1 MKRAFD
7 FSRPDLVFGVLWSL
21 VLVLNAAIP
30 ISFTVDADPTV
41 QHMVIFNIVSFFV
54 IYQVVKLLAPRRQPG
69 THVDAVQEGSWDAT
83 VLSRFL
89 KLLLILWGSIYPVSI
104 LYSGGPPF
112 LWVLHGSDKSYGD
125 FGVPTF
131 TGLLNMIR
139 AFVLSGY
146 VLLYL
151 QTKRR
156 RYLLVPL
163 FLIFTALLE
172 ISRGAILVLLSQA
185 LGIVMLRRNVSLK
198 MLARLAVMGVILVVA
213 FGVIGDF
220 RGTPVDEESLAGEQ
234 EWLGDAPPGVLI
246 GFAYVVSPLNN
257 LYYGAESLQPSYTP
271 YFTFATLL
279 PTILRSVLFPDIG
292 QGVYPIDIKN
302 EAFNATT
309 FYSPLASDFGWYGAG
324 AVACLLQFICAY
336 VHVRAKRGSL
346 YFTLIYP
353 PLYMS
358 VVLSV
363 FYMYFFSLVTVCY
376 PLLGALYLRY
386 RNARLARRESLGE
399 SGSLPPESQPQP
411 GTVYDAPV
419 GAEPLPGAV

>member
-7 FSRPDLVFGVLWSL
+7 FSRPDLVFGTLWGL
-21 VLVLNAAIP
+21 VLSLNAAIP
-30 ISFTVDADPTV
+30 ISFTVDSDPTV
-41 QHMVIFNIVSFFV
+41 QHMVIFNIASFFV
-54 IYQVVKLLAPRRQPG
+54 IYQVVKFLAPRKQPG
-69 THVDAVQEGSWDAT
+69 TRVDAVQPGTWDAT
-83 VLSRFL
+83 VLSRYL
-89 KLLLILWGSIYPVSI
+89 KLLLLFWGSVYWVSI
-104 LYSGGPPF
+104 VYSGGLPF
-112 LWVLHGSDKSYGD
+112 LWVLRGSDKSYGD

-131 TGLLNMIR
+131 TGLLNMVR

-163 FLIFTALLE
+163 FLVFTAMLE
-172 ISRGAILVLLSQA
+172 ISRGAILVLISQA
-185 LGIVMLRRNVSLK
+185 LGIVMLRRNVSLR
-198 MLARLAVMGVILVVA
+198 MLVRLLVMGVVVVTA

-234 EWLGDAPPGVLI
+234 EWMGNAPPGVLV
-246 GFAYVVSPLNN
+246 GFAYLVSPLNN
-257 LYYGAESLQPSYTP
+257 LYYGAESLKPSYTP
-271 YFTFATLL
+271 YFTTATLL
-279 PTILRSVLFPDIG
+279 PTIIRSVLFPDIG

-324 AVACLLQFICAY
+324 AVACLLQFICSY

-376 PLLGALYLRY
+376 PLLAAIFLRY
-386 RNARLARRESLGE
+386 RNARLARR
-399 SGSLPPESQPQP
+399 GSLEERPA
-411 GTVYDAPV
+411 DANETPL
-419 GAEPLPGAV
+419 GAEPVPERA